1 MIGLSTKL
9 QSAWRSTLEGHFQ
22 SLSVMSSSRMMQST
36 LTRKIRRGRLWQLHP
51 VVLCQ
56 STGRCTPMAPPTHI
70 ISRSITSTSISSSG
84 LPTHLS
90 THISGQHL
98 RLYLHLRLCHRPLE
112 PPPATPASI
121 VVSRATSHD
130 SAPRRRRMSLR
141 ATSLIHH
148 VVRRRWPLQRLAAS
162 TTPPWRIF
170 PRAIKSSWVRF
181 L

>member
-1 MIGLSTKL
+1 
-9 QSAWRSTLEGHFQ
+9 
-22 SLSVMSSSRMMQST
+22 MSSSRMMQSA

-51 VVLCQ
+51 VVLCR

-70 ISRSITSTSISSSG
+70 VSRSITSTSVNSSSSG
-84 LPTHLS
+84 LPGHLS
-90 THISGQHL
+90 AHISGQHQ
-98 RLYLHLRLCHRPLE
+98 RLYLHLHLCHRPLE
-112 PPPATPASI
+112 SPPTTPAST

-141 ATSLIHH
+141 AMSLIHH
-148 VVRRRWPLQRLAAS
+148 VVRRRWPLQRPTAS